1 MTRSYGMPKSCCF
14 HLVLV
19 EPYKT
24 IALTLISVLNNL
36 QKMRVNIMLKKVILL
51 SLMIGFSL
59 PSVQAKNYYKW
70 VDSNGKVT
78 YSSKP
83 PPAGA
88 KQQKIET
95 IRSLGTP
102 PPPQRTYTPKPSTN
116 STQNRQYQATT
127 QQAYIPRQPERSA
140 EDEALRQK
148 IIKEASTPHKG
159 ARGLTANQRN
169 TLAAMSGVDVPAAN
183 SNSRSS
189 YSAPMPPQAQAPT
202 HMTSCDGSGCWDN
215 QGNRYNGNNGTY
227 YNNGRM
233 CRDIGGQMQCN

>member
-1 MTRSYGMPKSCCF
+1 
-14 HLVLV
+14 
-19 EPYKT
+19 
-24 IALTLISVLNNL
+24 
-36 QKMRVNIMLKKVILL
+36 MLKKVILT
-51 SLMIGFSL
+51 SLILGFSF
-59 PSVQAKNYYKW
+59 SHVQAKNYYKW
-70 VDSNGKVT
+70 VDSKGNVT

-83 PPAGA
+83 PPSGA
-88 KQQKIET
+88 KQQKIDT

-102 PPPQRTYTPKPSTN
+102 PAPQRAYTPKPSTN
-116 STQNRQYQATT
+116 STQNRQYQTAT
-127 QQAYIPRQPERSA
+127 QQAYTPRQSERNA

-148 IIKEASTPHKG
+148 IIKEASTPYKG
-159 ARGLTANQRN
+159 SKGLTANQRN

-183 SNSRSS
+183 SNSRNS
-189 YSAPMPPQAQAPT
+189 YSAPMSPQTKAPTPT